1 MGGFSSRCNHCGEWH
16 GTGVRVCPATRLEIS
31 ADASTDEVP
40 VVPLAPKDPRI
51 GQTVG
56 GRYFV
61 RKVLGRGSLGP
72 VYSGEH
78 IDFQRP
84 VAIRFLEPDHASRDV
99 ATRLFHGEARA
110 AWALSHPNLCE
121 VLDMGQEDDGTP
133 FVIMEYLRGETL
145 RHAMKRLG
153 QLPTSAAIDIAMQ
166 ALSALTL
173 MHERQIPHRDLR
185 PENIWLAERQG
196 CPPHVK
202 LLDVGLGK
210 LVSPSKLGARW
221 ATEGE
226 VAEMPFYL
234 PPERARGEQGTDER
248 GDLFAL
254 GVVFFEMLTGQKP
267 FYAVT
272 FQELMVTLADGA
284 FTRASH
290 LRADLSEPFDAVFA
304 KALAVHRDDRY
315 ESAYLFQED
324 LRGLLELSRYQKMAR
339 GEEFS
344 QVLVAEAPVSAAGTD
359 EGFTLTGTETAARVP
374 VPVVTRPAAS
384 EAGPVPTPRGLPAP
398 PPRQKPAPPQ
408 PRSRKPTANF
418 GSASESLRAK
428 TEEAPVS
435 DLPPVS
441 IEDPTRALFSP
452 LASPKVREREPED
465 EPSLVTSQTPT
476 LSAEQ
481 AEAALAMFEEGVNEE
496 PTSPVNLSPDL
507 VNRMRAMKAE
517 LAAQLPIE
525 TYDEDEQTTL
535 SAPVARNRG
544 STRPKPKRK

>member
-16 GTGVRVCPATRLEIS
+16 ETGVRVCPTTRLEIS
-31 ADASTDEVP
+31 VEASTDEVP
-40 VVPLAPKDPRI
+40 IVPLTPKDPRL
-51 GQTVG
+51 GQTVA

-61 RKVLGRGSLGP
+61 RKLLGQGSLGP
-72 VYSGEH
+72 VYAGEH

-84 VAIRFLEPDHASRDV
+84 VAVRFLEPEHASRDV

-133 FVIMEYLRGETL
+133 FVITEYLRGESL

-153 QLPTSAAIDIAMQ
+153 PLPTSGAIDIAMQ
-166 ALSALTL
+166 VLSALTL
-173 MHERQIPHRDLR
+173 MHDRQIPHRDLR

-196 CPPHVK
+196 CPPHVL
-202 LLDVGLGK
+202 LLDAGLGK

-221 ATEGE
+221 STEGV

-248 GDLFAL
+248 GDLFAV

-272 FQELMVTLADGA
+272 FQELMIALSDGV
-284 FTRASH
+284 FTRASL
-290 LRADLSEPFDAVFA
+290 LRADLSDPFDAVFD

-315 ESAYLFQED
+315 ESALMFQED

-359 EGFTLTGTETAARVP
+359 EGFTMTGTETA
-374 VPVVTRPAAS
+374 TRAPLPILPRPGAT
-384 EAGPVPTPRGLPAP
+384 EPGPVPTPRGLPAP
-398 PPRQKPAPPQ
+398 PPRKKPAPPQ
-408 PRSRKPTANF
+408 PRNRKASNLGVPMEPRPLPPEP
-418 GSASESLRAK
+418 ASEPPPASL
-428 TEEAPVS
+428 
-435 DLPPVS
+435 
-441 IEDPTRALFSP
+441 EDPTRALFSP
-452 LASPKVREREPED
+452 FATPAVRDREPED
-465 EPSLVTSQTPT
+465 EPSLVTSQTAT

-481 AEAALAMFEEGVNEE
+481 AQAALSMFEDDTPEE
-496 PTSPVNLSPDL
+496 STSPANLPPDL
-507 VNRMRAMKAE
+507 VHRVRAMKAE
-517 LAAQLPIE
+517 LAAQVPIE
-525 TYDEDEQTTL
+525 TYEEDEQTTL
-535 SAPVARNRG
+535 SAPVRSRP
-544 STRPKPKRK
+544 SSRPKPKRK